1 MKFHIG
7 FAALVA
13 AASLSFASIAAQAQQ
28 VDFGQLRGAVSACS
42 GVAGPAA
49 GQAATCAQWIAL
61 TSCIADSARAAGGVT
76 DAGATTCGGLAA
88 QAVTAADEAGRV
100 CAQATATTRTERDQ
114 AARNNA
120 ELARVRG
127 ELTGV
132 RQQLNRCEEQLASR
146 RSTPVTPT
154 PGRGIRLPICLP
166 GARNGNS
173 ELWCQTRDGRQLTG
187 DDCREEPRANITRA
201 ACLCPENARA
211 VAVGPQVDREG
222 NRLPRGYVC
231 ALVYHLETGDVQVNP
246 PGANDPD
253 LVTRINGI
261 DTRIN
266 GIDTRLRTVETSLG
280 TLGERVRLIGD
291 VQAEQCGLEPG
302 AIATRENCR
311 PRTAPA
317 AAPAPSSANH
327 AVWLG
332 YASTIRLN
340 GHVSHVGMVGYGV
353 VMHLSER
360 VRMPLMIGV
369 MFGDYHSSINRA
381 IFGYTLSLGLGFRVS
396 DAVELGPRVQY
407 LHFLDLGPQDP
418 RLSGFGEHRGVGI
431 LGGIGATFGLGAG
444 FVVDASLLFGV
455 AQSIS
460 REAGG
465 QAVEEWPFAI
475 VPTVGIR
482 WQTH

>member
-1 MKFHIG
+1 MKFRSG
-7 FAALVA
+7 LAALVA
-13 AASLSFASIAAQAQQ
+13 AGSLSLVSAAANAQQ
-28 VDFGQLRGAVSACS
+28 VDFGTLRGSVSVCS

-49 GQAATCAQWIAL
+49 GQAATCTQWISL
-61 TSCIADSARAAGGVT
+61 TSCIADAARAAGGVT

-127 ELTGV
+127 ELAGV

-201 ACLCPENARA
+201 ACLCPEGGRA
-211 VAVGPQVDREG
+211 VAAGPEVDDQG

-231 ALVYHLETGDVQVNP
+231 ARVYHEANNVVTVVPP
-246 PGANDPD
+246 PGANDPNIG
-253 LVTRINGI
+253 RQIAGIN
-261 DTRIN
+261 
-266 GIDTRLRTVETSLG
+266 TRLNTVEQ
-280 TLGERVRLIGD
+280 RVREEHDTNERQEGVLRVLCNVD
-291 VQAEQCGLEPG
+291 DTTER
-302 AIATRENCR
+302 TTSENCR

-340 GHVSHVGMVGYGV
+340 GHVSHVGMAGYGV
-353 VMHLSER
+353 VMHLSEK
-360 VRMPLMIGV
+360 VRMPLMIGA
-369 MFGDYHSSINRA
+369 MFGDYNSSINRA

-407 LHFLDLGPQDP
+407 MHFLDLGPQDP

-460 REAGG
+460 REQSG

-482 WQTH
+482 WQTR